1 VYLKTRPMNGKRLF
15 KYLASLRGDRRST
28 KQSPLLRLPRPF
40 GARNDGSKRKAQS
53 TLELTVAM
61 IAVFI
66 LLLASVK
73 TFVWVNQRMV
83 LRQEDYE
90 GTRVAA
96 ASNNPGVQVDESD
109 YPLLDIFGE
118 NR

>member
-1 VYLKTRPMNGKRLF
+1 MYLKTRLMSGKRLF
-15 KYLASLRGDRRST
+15 KRG
-28 KQSPLLRLPRPF
+28 
-40 GARNDGSKRKAQS
+40 QS

-83 LRQEDYE
+83 LRQEDFE
-90 GTRVAA
+90 ATRVTA
-96 ASNNPGVQVDESD
+96 ASNNPGVQVDESG

-118 NR
+118 SK

>member
-1 VYLKTRPMNGKRLF
+1 MYRKKTRLMNGKRLF
-15 KYLASLRGDRRST
+15 KRG
-28 KQSPLLRLPRPF
+28 QAPF
-40 GARNDGSKRKAQS
+40 CSGQS

-73 TFVWVNQRMV
+73 LFVWVNERLV

-90 GTRVAA
+90 ATRVAA
-96 ASNNPGVQVDESD
+96 ASNNPGVQVDESG

-118 NR
+118 SAQ